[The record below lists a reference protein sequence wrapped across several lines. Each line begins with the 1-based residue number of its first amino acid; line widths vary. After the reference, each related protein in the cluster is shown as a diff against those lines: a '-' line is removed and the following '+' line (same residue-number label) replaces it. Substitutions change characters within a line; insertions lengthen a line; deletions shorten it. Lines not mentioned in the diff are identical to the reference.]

1 MKKVLALAVAAV
13 VLATVP
19 AAAVDFTT
27 YVAIGDSL
35 TAGFAS
41 GGLAQ
46 PYQEGSYPA
55 LLARQMGTPV
65 FEQPLVEYP
74 GIPPVLVLVQLY
86 PGPVLAPAS
95 DTPGMPLNAEYPYPY
110 NNLGVPGADLYD
122 LLFTTGDIY
131 NLLAGNLDNVMHDLI
146 LRDGQHT
153 ALEQAIGLQPTFLT
167 MWIGNND
174 ILGAAVYATPIDGV
188 TMTPVANFQE
198 MYQQAAGALATYTS
212 ADMVFI
218 NIPDVTAIPFIT
230 TLEPYIVLPDGSHVP
245 LIGSKGPLPED
256 AYVTLGAAP
265 LLAQGIGIPVELGG
279 TGIPLPED
287 LQITAA
293 GAIPGVVL
301 RPDEVAVI
309 NGRVA
314 ELNAIIAAT
323 AEAVGAKV
331 FDVNSLLAEIAS
343 GELWAV
349 GGLEIGTAYMVGGLF
364 SYDGVHP
371 QNIGYGLIA
380 AELIDFINETYDLK
394 NYGNEIPNVNMYE
407 IMTGSAEDQPVPT
420 PLTIADIQRLFTPDA
435 FNTLQQMFAPRLENY
450 RRPPRQGGRTTP
462 DVRVLPKADP
472 LR

>member
-1 MKKVLALAVAAV
+1 MRKLLALAVAAV

-27 YVAIGDSL
+27 YVALGDSL
-35 TAGFAS
+35 TAGYAS

-74 GIPPVLVLVQLY
+74 GLPPVLVLAQLS
-86 PGPVLAPAS
+86 PGPVLVPAS
-95 DTPGMPLNAEYPYPY
+95 DTPGMPLNATYPYPY

-131 NLLAGNLDNVMHDLI
+131 NLLGGNYDNVMHDLI
-146 LRDGQHT
+146 LRDGEHT

-174 ILGAAVYATPIDGV
+174 VLGAAVYATPIDGV
-188 TMTPVANFQE
+188 TMTPIANFQA
-198 MYQQAAGALATYTS
+198 MYEQAAGALAAYTS

-218 NIPDVTAIPFIT
+218 NIPDVTAIPFVT
-230 TLEPYIVLPDGSHVP
+230 ELKPYIELPDGTRVP

-256 AYVTLGAAP
+256 AYVTLGAAS

-279 TGIPLPED
+279 TGLPLPED
-287 LQITAA
+287 LQITAE
-293 GAIPGVVL
+293 GVIPGVVL

-309 NGRVA
+309 NERVA
-314 ELNAIIAAT
+314 AFNEIIAAT

-331 FDVNSLLAEIAS
+331 FDINGIFNRIAA

-349 GGLEIGTAYMVGGLF
+349 GGLEIGTSYLIGGLF

-371 QNIGYGLIA
+371 QNIGYGLVA
-380 AELIDFINETYDLK
+380 SELISFINEAFELK
-394 NYGNEIPNVNMYE
+394 NYGMEIPNVNMYE
-407 IMTGSAEDQPVPT
+407 IMTGSAEDQPVPM
-420 PLTIADIQRLFTPDA
+420 PLTTADIQRLFTSDA
-435 FNTLQQMFAPRLENY
+435 FETLQQVFAPRLENL

-462 DVRVLPKADP
+462 DVRVIPKVETV
-472 LR
+472 R

>member
-27 YVAIGDSL
+27 YVALGDSL
-35 TAGFAS
+35 TAGYAS

-55 LLARQMGTPV
+55 LLARQAGAPV

-74 GIPPVLVLVQLY
+74 GIPPVLILLQLY

-95 DTPGMPLNAEYPYPY
+95 EIPGNPLNAEYPYPY

-131 NLLAGNLDNVMHDLI
+131 NLLAGNLDNVMYDLI
-146 LRDGQHT
+146 LRDGEHT
-153 ALEQAIGLQPTFLT
+153 ALEQAIGLDPTFLT
-167 MWIGNND
+167 LWIGNND
-174 ILGAAVYATPIDGV
+174 VLGAAVYATPIDGV
-188 TMTPVANFQE
+188 TMTPVANFEQ
-198 MYQQAAGALATYTS
+198 MYNTVAAALAGHTS

-218 NIPDVTAIPFIT
+218 NLPDVTAIPFIT
-230 TLEPYIVLPDGSHVP
+230 TLKPFIELPDGSHVP

-256 AYVTLGAAP
+256 AYVTLGASS

-287 LQITAA
+287 LQITA
-293 GAIPGVVL
+293 GGVIPGVVL
-301 RPDEVAVI
+301 RQDEVAVI
-309 NGRVA
+309 NDRVA
-314 ELNAIIAAT
+314 AFNDIIAAA
-323 AEAVGAKV
+323 AESVGAKV
-331 FDVNSLLAEIAS
+331 FDVNAFFNKVAA

-349 GGLEIGTAYMVGGLF
+349 GGLEIGTDYLVGGLF

-371 QNIGYGLIA
+371 QSIGYGIIA
-380 AELIDFINETYDLK
+380 AELIDFINEAYDLK
-394 NYGNEIPNVNMYE
+394 NYGGEITNVNMYE

-420 PLTIADIQRLFTPDA
+420 PLTTADIQRLFTPEA
-435 FNTLQQMFAPRLENY
+435 FQTLQRVFAPRLENY
-450 RRPPRQGGRTTP
+450 HRTPRQGGRVAP
-462 DVRVLPKADP
+462 ELGVKPKVDV

>member
-27 YVAIGDSL
+27 YVALGDSL

-74 GIPPVLVLVQLY
+74 GIPPVLVLLQLV

-95 DTPGMPLNAEYPYPY
+95 ETPGMPLNAEYPYPY

-131 NLLAGNLDNVMHDLI
+131 NLLAGNFDNVMHDLI
-146 LRDGQHT
+146 LRDGEHT

-188 TMTPVANFQE
+188 TMTPVENFQQ
-198 MYQQAAGALATYTS
+198 MYQQAAGALAAYTD

-218 NIPDVTAIPFIT
+218 NLPSVTAIPFVT
-230 TLEPYIVLPDGSHVP
+230 TLEPYIELPDGSHVP

-265 LLAQGIGIPVELGG
+265 LLAAGIGIPVELGG

-287 LQITAA
+287 LQITAE
-293 GAIPGVVL
+293 GVIPGVVL
-301 RPDEVAVI
+301 RQDEVAVI
-309 NGRVA
+309 EERVA
-314 ELNAIIAAT
+314 TLNAIIAAT
-323 AEAVGAKV
+323 ADAVGAKV
-331 FDVNSLLAEIAS
+331 FDLNTLFGEIAA

-349 GGLEIGTAYMVGGLF
+349 GGLEVGTAYLVGGLF

-371 QNIGYGLIA
+371 QGIGYGLVA
-380 AELIDFINETYDLK
+380 SELINFINEAYELK
-394 NYGNEIPNVNMYE
+394 NYGQEIPNVNMYE
-407 IMTGSAEDQPVPT
+407 IMTGSAEDQPIPT
-420 PLTIADIQRLFTPDA
+420 PLTTADIQRVFTPEA
-435 FNTLQQMFAPRLENY
+435 FQTLQQVFAPRLENF

-462 DVRVLPKADP
+462 DVRVIPKVETV
-472 LR
+472 R